1 MHVKTYNKRKGMIE
15 ESDQV
20 KIKLPEEK
28 QPHPLH
34 PEAPAAWGLVG
45 ARICYVFKK
54 VKDEKDQQ
62 LCGEEAVKD
71 HL

>member
-1 MHVKTYNKRKGMIE
+1 MHVKTYNKRKSMIE

-34 PEAPAAWGLVG
+34 PEAPAAWGLGLGSATFLRRLKMKKTSSSVG
-45 ARICYVFKK
+45 KK
-54 VKDEKDQQ
+54 
-62 LCGEEAVKD
+62 L
-71 HL
+71 